1 MNPTD
6 IKRALRLCGKNT
18 SECAGEE
25 CPYHYLEGKCTG
37 QLIRDAFVYIEQLEA
52 RCNSS
57 IDAVEFLNRLHEW
70 QAHAVINELTESKAV
85 FDISIA
91 IVEDLV
97 KECNNDND

>member
-1 MNPTD
+1 MNPAD
-6 IKRALRLCGKNT
+6 IKRALRGSRMIVAKTAL
-18 SECAGEE
+18 S
-25 CPYHYLEGKCTG
+25 
-37 QLIRDAFVYIEQLEA
+37 YIEQLEA

-57 IDAVEFLNRLHEW
+57 IDAVEFLSRLHEW

-97 KECNNDND
+97 KERNNDND